1 MVLAIGL
8 ATLMLL
14 MLIVIGGPWFAHYG
28 RISWRWP
35 VGLTLVA
42 LTLILVG
49 YQHLGSYSLVQQ
61 EALRQQEATRLNNM
75 LDKQS
80 SDPRLYRLQQR
91 IRQSPDNG
99 AGWFSLAQHYLYR
112 NEFGDALIALQQAE
126 RLQGANAALDAARA
140 TIFYYQ
146 SGKKMTDEVTY
157 WLQQS
162 LTKEPLQYTALM
174 LQASD
179 QFTQG
184 RYTEAIAIWQR
195 LLESENP
202 EVDRA
207 VIIQALTLARMMQ
220 RAS

>member
-14 MLIVIGGPWFAHYG
+14 ILIVIGGPWFAHYG

-35 VGLTLVA
+35 VGLTLGVLA
-42 LTLILVG
+42 LILVG

-80 SDPRLYRLQQR
+80 DDPKLYRLQQR

-112 NEFGDALIALQQAE
+112 NEFDDALIALQQAE

-140 TIFYYQ
+140 TILYYQ

-184 RYTEAIAIWQR
+184 RYAEAIAIWQR

-220 RAS
+220 RVS

>member
-14 MLIVIGGPWFAHYG
+14 ILIVIGGPWFAHYG

-42 LTLILVG
+42 LALILLG
-49 YQHLGSYSLVQQ
+49 YQHLGSYTLVQQ
-61 EALRQQEATRLNNM
+61 EALRQQEATRLNTM

-80 SDPRLYRLQQR
+80 DDPKLYRLQQR

-112 NEFGDALIALQQAE
+112 NEFDDALIALQQAE
-126 RLQGANAALDAARA
+126 RLQGANAALDAAHA
-140 TIFYYQ
+140 TILYYQ
-146 SGKKMTDEVTY
+146 AGKMMTDEAVY

-162 LTKEPLQYTALM
+162 LAKEPLQYTALM

-179 QFTQG
+179 QFTRG

-195 LLESENP
+195 LLESENS

-220 RAS
+220 WAS

>member
-14 MLIVIGGPWFAHYG
+14 ILIVIGGPWFAHYG

-42 LTLILVG
+42 LALILLG
-49 YQHLGSYSLVQQ
+49 YQHLGSYTLVQQ
-61 EALRQQEATRLNNM
+61 EALRQQEATRLNTM

-80 SDPRLYRLQQR
+80 DDPKLYRLQQR

-112 NEFGDALIALQQAE
+112 NEFDDALIALQQAE
-126 RLQGANAALDAARA
+126 RLQGVNAALDAAHA
-140 TIFYYQ
+140 TILYYQ
-146 SGKKMTDEVTY
+146 AGKMMTDEAVY

-162 LTKEPLQYTALM
+162 LAKEPLQYTALM

-179 QFTQG
+179 QFTRG

-195 LLESENP
+195 LLESENS

>member
-14 MLIVIGGPWFAHYG
+14 ILIVIGGPWFAHYG

-42 LTLILVG
+42 LALILLG
-49 YQHLGSYSLVQQ
+49 YQHLGSYTLVQQ
-61 EALRQQEATRLNNM
+61 EALRQQEAIRLNTM

-80 SDPRLYRLQQR
+80 DDPKLYRLQQR

-112 NEFGDALIALQQAE
+112 NEFDDALIALQQAE
-126 RLQGANAALDAARA
+126 RLQGANAALDAAHA
-140 TIFYYQ
+140 TILYYQ
-146 SGKKMTDEVTY
+146 AGKMMTDEAVY

-162 LTKEPLQYTALM
+162 LAKEPLQYTALM

-179 QFTQG
+179 QFTRG

-207 VIIQALTLARMMQ
+207 VIIQALTLARMMLQ
-220 RAS
+220 AS